1 MKPRNLGWIP
11 ALCLRRAAMGLLSVR
26 NASDPSFT
34 NGSTITSRRSATP
47 PSPSLSLLASSPCAL
62 ALRRGRRRGGGVRMI
77 GGRRSRCG
85 LRRRGGDAARVGE
98 FVALRSPSWL
108 FLGEEGER
116 EASRRGGRSVSG
128 LLAKL
133 VVASGP
139 FCDNLALNQKERRS
153 KIKQLRRK

>member
-62 ALRRGRRRGGGVRMI
+62 SRRRGSRVGGGVRMI
-77 GGRRSRCG
+77 CGRRSRCG

-98 FVALRSPSWL
+98 FVARRSPSWL

>member
-1 MKPRNLGWIP
+1 
-11 ALCLRRAAMGLLSVR
+11 
-26 NASDPSFT
+26 
-34 NGSTITSRRSATP
+34 
-47 PSPSLSLLASSPCAL
+47 
-62 ALRRGRRRGGGVRMI
+62 MI

-116 EASRRGGRSVSG
+116 EASRRRGGRSVSG